1 MTPPRTLIVGA
12 GGLIGRHLLAAYR
25 ELDPE
30 TPGTART
37 STGPGVFPLDLA
49 SLAPSPLRG
58 EGRGGGE
65 RSHQGEGSTPH
76 PDPPPQ
82 GGRERESAGSLLLPP
97 PGRGEGRGG
106 GRLRAEPSTPH
117 PHPPPQGGRGLE
129 WLDGIREAI
138 IAAAVPRVDDCERDP
153 VGSSRVNVAGTLELA
168 RRLSG
173 RGIVPV
179 FLSSDYVFAG
189 TDPAGYADDS
199 ETNPTTEYGR
209 QKAEVEAALAAS
221 GRPFTVLRLSKV
233 FGLTRGDG
241 TLLDEMAA
249 KLTAGGI
256 VSAATD
262 QVFCPAW
269 VGDVVR
275 AAIAVQRAG
284 LRGVVNLVPA
294 EAWSRY
300 DLAVELA
307 KAVGARESQV
317 RPISL
322 DDLPGVRRPKCT
334 KLIPTPAV
342 PFAFTPV
349 RECIR
354 RLAQEYAGE

>member
-1 MTPPRTLIVGA
+1 M
-12 GGLIGRHLLAAYR
+12 
-25 ELDPE
+25 
-30 TPGTART
+30 
-37 STGPGVFPLDLA
+37 
-49 SLAPSPLRG
+49 
-58 EGRGGGE
+58 
-65 RSHQGEGSTPH
+65 
-76 PDPPPQ
+76 
-82 GGRERESAGSLLLPP
+82 
-97 PGRGEGRGG
+97 
-106 GRLRAEPSTPH
+106 
-117 PHPPPQGGRGLE
+117 
-129 WLDGIREAI
+129 
-138 IAAAVPRVDDCERDP
+138 PRVDDCERDP